1 MELSKEEEETGGKG
15 MLGKS
20 DSGKETGLK
29 HRVITGRS
37 YLISTELRIRKFTW
51 RSFHDFFDCDCCA

>member
-1 MELSKEEEETGGKG
+1 MELSKEEEDTGGKG

-29 HRVITGRS
+29 HRVITGRNL
-37 YLISTELRIRKFTW
+37 LIIILADKSSETK
-51 RSFHDFFDCDCCA
+51 